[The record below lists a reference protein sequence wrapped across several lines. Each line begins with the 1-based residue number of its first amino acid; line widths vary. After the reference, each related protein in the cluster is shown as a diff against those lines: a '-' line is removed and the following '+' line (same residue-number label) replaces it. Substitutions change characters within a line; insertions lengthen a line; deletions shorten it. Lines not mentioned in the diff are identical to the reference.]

1 VSPRPSP
8 SSRRNGPDRRNG
20 AGRRK
25 GPARRAEPAGEA
37 VRNRPLSDAVLRLIW
52 QERTISR
59 AEIARRAELSRSTV
73 SEVVGALLPTGLV
86 SEGGPGE
93 SLGGRR
99 PIMLRFEDDA
109 CCILGV
115 EMGASHVAV
124 ALTNLRGKVLQWE
137 HRDHPVRSD
146 PEGTRRVVSELC
158 DACLASRRGSGRR
171 LVGVGIAVPSPVDPL
186 HPFALSEV
194 VLPVW
199 KGRSGLDALG
209 ERLGVPVRVDNDANL
224 GALAEYWWG
233 AGQGVRDFAYVKV
246 GTGVGSGHVI
256 DGRLYRGSTGFAGE
270 IGHLSIDPNGEP
282 CICGLRGCLATHV
295 GSPAL
300 VKRARTLLPEYPGS
314 LLEGGDV
321 TITGIEAAALAG
333 DPLALRVTREAAE
346 HLGVAVAGM
355 LNMMNPS
362 VVIVGGGITGLGD
375 RFLEPLRETVRLR
388 TRVSSSGGAAI
399 VMSGLG
405 PQTVAVG
412 AASLVLQEALA
423 NPRLFPT
430 PVRASRA

>member
-1 VSPRPSP
+1 MVRRRRIEPGRDGRPR
-8 SSRRNGPDRRNG
+8 RGARANG
-20 AGRRK
+20 AV
-25 GPARRAEPAGEA
+25 PE
-37 VRNRPLSDAVLRLIW
+37 RPLADSVLRLIW

-59 AEIARRAELSRSTV
+59 AEIARRADLSRSTV

-86 SEGGPGE
+86 TEGGPGE

-99 PIMLRFEDDA
+99 PIMLQFEDDA

-124 ALTNLRGKVLQWE
+124 ALTDLRGRVHHWE
-137 HRDHPVRSD
+137 HRSHPVRTD
-146 PEGTRRVVSELC
+146 PEGTRALVAALC
-158 DACLASRRGSGRR
+158 EASLGSRRGAAKR
-171 LVGVGIAVPSPVDPL
+171 LVGIGVAVPSPVDPL

-194 VLPVW
+194 VMPAW
-199 KGRSGLDALG
+199 QGRSGLEFLG
-209 ERLGVPVRVDNDANL
+209 ERFDVPVLVDNDANL

-256 DGRLYRGSTGFAGE
+256 GGELYRGATGFAGE

-282 CICGLRGCLATHV
+282 CVCGLRGCVATRV

-300 VKRARTLLPEYPGS
+300 VQRARALLPQYADS
-314 LLEGGDV
+314 MLEGTDV
-321 TITGIEAAALAG
+321 TITSIEAAAITG

-355 LNMMNPS
+355 LNLMNPS
-362 VVIVGGGITGLGD
+362 VVIVGGGITGLGE
-375 RFLEPLRETVRLR
+375 RFLEPLRDTVRRR
-388 TRVSSSGGAAI
+388 TRVSSTAGAAI

-405 PQTVAVG
+405 PQTIAVG
-412 AASLVLQEALA
+412 AASLVLKEALA
-423 NPRLFPT
+423 NPRLFP
-430 PVRASRA
+430 ASPRPAKTA